1 MKEGIFMKSRWKQMC
16 IFLVLILS
24 MIGCG
29 QKETEPKEEQT
40 QTEDT
45 KEEGSTQETQQKEE
59 STQSAEP
66 EQGSQ
71 SQKEIKIYFANK
83 DASGFETEEV
93 AMEDVSAEKIWEQLV
108 AKGVVPADTQVISC
122 TEKTIDGEK
131 ALQLDLSEKF
141 STYLNG
147 QGSSGEYL
155 TVGCICN
162 TFLDAFDGESIR
174 ITVDGKKLETGHAE
188 YPGYLSKYEI
198 RIEGFRK
205 SMSEK

>member
-1 MKEGIFMKSRWKQMC
+1 MDRKKRSRRKNR
-16 IFLVLILS
+16 LR
-24 MIGCG
+24 
-29 QKETEPKEEQT
+29 QKIQKDEE
-40 QTEDT
+40 
-45 KEEGSTQETQQKEE
+45 STQETQQKEE

-147 QGSSGEYL
+147 QGSVWRVLDSRVYL
-155 TVGCICN
+155 
-162 TFLDAFDGESIR
+162 
-174 ITVDGKKLETGHAE
+174 
-188 YPGYLSKYEI
+188 
-198 RIEGFRK
+198 
-205 SMSEK
+205 

>member
-162 TFLDAFDGESIR
+162 TFLDAFDGESIQ

-188 YPGYLSKYEI
+188 YPGYLSKYE
-198 RIEGFRK
+198 
-205 SMSEK
+205 SE

>member
-1 MKEGIFMKSRWKQMC
+1 
-16 IFLVLILS
+16 
-24 MIGCG
+24 
-29 QKETEPKEEQT
+29 
-40 QTEDT
+40 
-45 KEEGSTQETQQKEE
+45 
-59 STQSAEP
+59 
-66 EQGSQ
+66 
-71 SQKEIKIYFANK
+71 
-83 DASGFETEEV
+83 
-93 AMEDVSAEKIWEQLV
+93 MEDVSAEKIWEQLV

-174 ITVDGKKLETGHAE
+174 IPVDGKKLETGHAE
-188 YPGYLSKYEI
+188 YPGYLSKYE
-198 RIEGFRK
+198 
-205 SMSEK
+205 SE

>member
-16 IFLVLILS
+16 IFLVLLLG
-24 MIGCG
+24 MTGCG
-29 QKETEPKEEQT
+29 QKETEPKSEQA
-40 QTEDT
+40 QTEGT
-45 KEEGSTQETQQKEE
+45 KEEGAQETQQKEE
-59 STQSAEP
+59 PTQPAGP

-71 SQKEIKIYFANK
+71 SQQKIKIYFANN

-93 AMEDVSAEKIWEQLV
+93 AMEEVSAEKIWEQLV
-108 AKGVVPADTQVISC
+108 VKGVVPADTQVISC
-122 TEKTIDGEK
+122 TEKTVDGEK

-188 YPGYLSKYEI
+188 YPGYLSKYE
-198 RIEGFRK
+198 
-205 SMSEK
+205 SE

>member
-1 MKEGIFMKSRWKQMC
+1 MQMDSTDFQHWQDALERYLSEIRQNEGRYFHEKQMETDVH
-16 IFLVLILS
+16 FLVLILS

-45 KEEGSTQETQQKEE
+45 KDEESTQETQQKEE

-131 ALQLDLSEKF
+131 ALQLDLSE
-141 STYLNG
+141 N
-147 QGSSGEYL
+147 
-155 TVGCICN
+155 
-162 TFLDAFDGESIR
+162 FLLI
-174 ITVDGKKLETGHAE
+174 
-188 YPGYLSKYEI
+188 
-198 RIEGFRK
+198 
-205 SMSEK
+205 

>member
-1 MKEGIFMKSRWKQMC
+1 MQMDSTDFQHGRMRWKDILARFARMKEGIFMKSRWKQMC

-45 KEEGSTQETQQKEE
+45 KDEESTQETQQKEE

-83 DASGFETEEV
+83 DASGF
-93 AMEDVSAEKIWEQLV
+93 
-108 AKGVVPADTQVISC
+108 
-122 TEKTIDGEK
+122 
-131 ALQLDLSEKF
+131 
-141 STYLNG
+141 
-147 QGSSGEYL
+147 
-155 TVGCICN
+155 
-162 TFLDAFDGESIR
+162 
-174 ITVDGKKLETGHAE
+174 
-188 YPGYLSKYEI
+188 
-198 RIEGFRK
+198 
-205 SMSEK
+205 

>member
-1 MKEGIFMKSRWKQMC
+1 MKSRWKQMC

-45 KEEGSTQETQQKEE
+45 KDEESTQETQQKEE

-174 ITVDGKKLETGHAE
+174 ITVDGKNLRQVMRN
-188 YPGYLSKYEI
+188 I
-198 RIEGFRK
+198 RDICQNMNPNRRF
-205 SMSEK
+205 

>member
-1 MKEGIFMKSRWKQMC
+1 MYKRQ
-16 IFLVLILS
+16 
-24 MIGCG
+24 
-29 QKETEPKEEQT
+29 EQT

-155 TVGCICN
+155 TVGCI
-162 TFLDAFDGESIR
+162 
-174 ITVDGKKLETGHAE
+174 
-188 YPGYLSKYEI
+188 LSLI
-198 RIEGFRK
+198 HI
-205 SMSEK
+205 